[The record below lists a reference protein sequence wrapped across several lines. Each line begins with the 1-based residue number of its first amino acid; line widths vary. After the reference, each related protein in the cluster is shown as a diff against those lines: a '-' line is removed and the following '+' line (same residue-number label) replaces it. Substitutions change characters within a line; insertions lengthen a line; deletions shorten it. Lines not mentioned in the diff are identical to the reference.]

1 MGNAQF
7 IFDEILDNV
16 NELCINRNG
25 LCVIK
30 ILIEKTTEKSYQV
43 QFMNNIEHQIIK
55 LVSDPFGNYAISEIL
70 CNWPNEVCMP
80 VYERLMSRISEL
92 SM

>member
-43 QFMNNIEHQIIK
+43 QFMKNIEHQIIK

-70 CNWPNEVCMP
+70 FNWPNEVCMP